1 MSVATIDL
9 DALCSR
15 HVRWRELLECG
26 ETWRRLASAGQS
38 WANLPQQPQSWQGL
52 AALAGTLLD
61 PLIDR
66 YGPLQITYGFAGPL
80 LTRHIA
86 ARIAP
91 SLDQHAGSELNRRGQ
106 PICARLGQACDFAVP
121 GQPSGEVARWI
132 VANLPFDRLY
142 FYGDDRPLH
151 LSYGPENARAA
162 FAMLPGPGGRRVPR
176 RWAAG
181 NLPA

>member
-1 MSVATIDL
+1 
-9 DALCSR
+9 
-15 HVRWRELLECG
+15 
-26 ETWRRLASAGQS
+26 
-38 WANLPQQPQSWQGL
+38 
-52 AALAGTLLD
+52 
-61 PLIDR
+61 
-66 YGPLQITYGFAGPL
+66 
-80 LTRHIA
+80 
-86 ARIAP
+86 
-91 SLDQHAGSELNRRGQ
+91 
-106 PICARLGQACDFAVP
+106 
-121 GQPSGEVARWI
+121 